1 MSVKVEK
8 QEGSMALLTI
18 EVEAAKL
25 EDAINKAY
33 LKQRS
38 YISVPGF
45 RKGKVSRQVIE
56 KMYGPEIFY
65 DQASDILIKETIED
79 ACKESGEDIVSTPT
93 VDIVQIEKGKPFIYT
108 ASVALKPPVELGE
121 YKGVAI
127 DKVNVEVTDEDVNE
141 ALERERKKNAR
152 TLEIT
157 DRPVQDGDTVL
168 LDFEGFVDDVPFEGG
183 KGSDHSLKI
192 GSGTFIPGFEDQ
204 LIGVNIGEECE
215 VKVTFPE
222 DYHADELAGKDAVF
236 KCMVNE
242 IKAEEL
248 PELDDEFASEVSEF
262 DTLDEYKAYLRGELE
277 ERRKKEARDAKEE
290 AAIAAA
296 VENARIEIPGPM
308 LEAQKERMI
317 DEFAQ
322 QLMYQGMS
330 FEQYTKYTGA
340 TKEQMMDQV
349 EPQAETRIRTRLVL
363 EAVAEAEKLEA
374 TEEAYEEELKT
385 MAEAYGR
392 DVDEIR
398 KDITEDVEKM
408 IKDDLKVRAAAEFLA
423 DNAKEIDK

>member
-18 EVEAAKL
+18 EVEAEKL

-33 LKQRS
+33 QKQKGM
-38 YISVPGF
+38 ISVPGF

-56 KMYGPEIFY
+56 KMYGPGIFY
-65 DQASDILIKETIED
+65 DQASDILIRETIED
-79 ACKESGEDIVSTPT
+79 ACKESGEEIVSTPT
-93 VDIVQIEKGKPFIYT
+93 VQIEKGKPFIYT
-108 ASVALKPPVELGE
+108 ASVALKPPVKLGE
-121 YKGVAI
+121 YKGVTI
-127 DKVNVEVTDEDVNE
+127 DKVNIEVTDEDVAE
-141 ALERERKKNAR
+141 ALEKERKKNAR
-152 TLEIT
+152 TLDVT
-157 DRPVQDGDTVL
+157 DRAVQDGDTVL
-168 LDFEGFVDDVPFEGG
+168 LDFEGFVDGVAFEGG

-215 VKVTFPE
+215 VNVKFPE

-242 IKAEEL
+242 IKSEEL

-262 DTLDEYKAYLRGELE
+262 DTLDEYKAFLKGELE
-277 ERRKKEARDAKEE
+277 ERKKKEAQDAKEE
-290 AAIAAA
+290 VAIAAA
-296 VENARIEIPGPM
+296 VENAEIEIPGPM

-330 FEQYTKYTGA
+330 FEQYSKFTGA
-340 TKEQMMDQV
+340 TKQQMMDQV

-374 TEEAYEEELKT
+374 SDADYDEELKT

-392 DVDEIR
+392 DVEEIR
-398 KDITEDVEKM
+398 KDMTEEVEKM
-408 IKDDLKVRAAAEFLA
+408 IKDDLKVRAAAKFLA
-423 DNAKEIDK
+423 DNAKEK